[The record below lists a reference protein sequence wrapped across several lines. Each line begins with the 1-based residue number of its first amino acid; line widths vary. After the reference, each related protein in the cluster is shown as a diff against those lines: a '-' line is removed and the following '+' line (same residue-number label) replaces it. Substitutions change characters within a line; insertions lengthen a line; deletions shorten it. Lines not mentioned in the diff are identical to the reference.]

1 MLTYH
6 AARAEAAS
14 RPSDWMTDAY
24 YTEVRQEPASQTF
37 DMHGDGLANHRA
49 APPRAGRRGRRGPS
63 PVQRRPWCGT
73 EPSRSPR
80 SPLIARLALACGTE
94 AELAEPAL
102 IVHTTSSRLTALR
115 RRRARRRTTRPG
127 RSEGE
132 ASSVMARQ
140 RSRQCWRRGAV
151 RRRSGSSVV
160 ESKVEGRVVARSA
173 GTGPTGISRDAA
185 RRRAVRQGN
194 PSKPRE
200 RQHGAASTRAGVHQC
215 PDHRAVRAPGR
226 PQRQR
231 R

>member
-37 DMHGDGLANHRA
+37 DMHGAGLANHRA

-102 IVHTTSSRLTALR
+102 YAHELTVD
-115 RRRARRRTTRPG
+115 
-127 RSEGE
+127 RSTQ
-132 ASSVMARQ
+132 AP
-140 RSRQCWRRGAV
+140 RSAPNYSTGQE
-151 RRRSGSSVV
+151 RRRSFIRYG
-160 ESKVEGRVVARSA
+160 ETKE
-173 GTGPTGISRDAA
+173 
-185 RRRAVRQGN
+185 
-194 PSKPRE
+194 PSML
-200 RQHGAASTRAGVHQC
+200 A
-215 PDHRAVRAPGR
+215 
-226 PQRQR
+226 
-231 R
+231 